1 MYMWQNLLAV
11 YDSLLQWIGLIPVLL
26 LAVLL
31 CWPFERFIPRIVSNN
46 QAVRRTITI
55 AAITLIG
62 IVITQAY
69 AWWAQSS
76 VINVFV
82 QLKVFSIAKLPIPD
96 WLLILISFLV
106 LDFLYFLSHFILHY
120 VPLFW
125 RLHKIHHADEHVTA
139 FSSLLHHPFESLV
152 VALFITGFV
161 VVLGVPVL
169 VYLNFGLALALH
181 AVFAHANVALPTQL
195 DRKLRILFVTPD
207 VHRIHH
213 SQSIT
218 EGNSNFGAMFTI
230 WDRLFGTYIDQ
241 PQEPVEKLSM
251 GLPQKSKPVAFS
263 TKELLLFPFRGK

>member
-1 MYMWQNLLAV
+1 MWQNLLEV
-11 YDSLLQWIGLIPVLL
+11 YETSQRWLGLVPVLL

-31 CWPFERFIPRIVSNN
+31 CWPFERFIPRIVSDNK
-46 QAVRRTITI
+46 AVRRTITI

-82 QLKVFSIAKLPIPD
+82 QLKFFSIAKLPIPD

-120 VPLFW
+120 VPSLW

-139 FSSLLHHPFESLV
+139 FSSLLHHPLESLF

-169 VYLNFGLALALH
+169 VYLNFGFALALH
-181 AVFAHANVALPTQL
+181 AVLAHANVALPSQL
-195 DRKLRILFVTPD
+195 DRRLRILFVTPD
-207 VHRIHH
+207 VHRTHH
-213 SQSIT
+213 SQRLT

-230 WDRLFGTYIDQ
+230 WDRLFGTYVDQ
-241 PQEPVEKLSM
+241 PQEPVNKLSM
-251 GLPQKSKPVAFS
+251 GLPPQSKPAAFS
-263 TKELLLFPFRGK
+263 TKELLLFPFRRK

>member
-1 MYMWQNLLAV
+1 MLQYALAV
-11 YDSLLQWIGLIPVLL
+11 YDTSLQWAGLVPVLL
-26 LAVLL
+26 LAVML
-31 CWPFERFIPRIVSNN
+31 CLPFERFIPRIVSNN
-46 QAVRRTITI
+46 DTTRRTITI
-55 AAITLIG
+55 AAVTLIG
-62 IVITQAY
+62 ILITQAY
-69 AWWAQSS
+69 AWWVQTS

-82 QLKVFSIAKLPIPD
+82 HLKFFSIAKLPIPD

-106 LDFLYFLSHFILHY
+106 LDFLYFLSHFILHH

-139 FSSLLHHPFESLV
+139 FSSLLHHPFESLF

-161 VVLGVPVL
+161 VVLGLPVL

-181 AVFAHANVALPTQL
+181 AVFAHANVALPAQL

-207 VHRIHH
+207 VHRTHH
-213 SQSIT
+213 SQSLS

-241 PQEPVEKLSM
+241 PKEPLSKLSM
-251 GLPQKSKPVAFS
+251 GLPQQSKPAAFS
-263 TKELLLFPFRGK
+263 TKDLLLFPFSGK